1 MPFQEDAARVYAAR
15 RLVKDGHAL
24 DALPAELCASV
35 EKLWNLEATCD
46 AYERSNE
53 FQLIDSA
60 K

>member
-1 MPFQEDAARVYAAR
+1 EDAARVYAAR